1 MKAIQING
9 QIKTYNRLPKSWDKV
24 IGGFDLLSNDELK
37 YYGFYSVVID
47 NHDSRVEKLG
57 DIYFDAD
64 NEIFKR
70 DKENLT
76 WDETLAELKARQIE
90 VIKDEV
96 RNKLQK
102 TDWYIVRNQELGTA
116 IPEDITTQRRSLRD
130 IVDSVESEIN
140 SKTTKK
146 AVMSF
151 DFPNVG

>member
-1 MKAIQING
+1 MKAIDING

-116 IPEDITTQRRSLRD
+116 IPEDITTQRQSLRD
-130 IVDSVESEIN
+130 IADSVESEIN